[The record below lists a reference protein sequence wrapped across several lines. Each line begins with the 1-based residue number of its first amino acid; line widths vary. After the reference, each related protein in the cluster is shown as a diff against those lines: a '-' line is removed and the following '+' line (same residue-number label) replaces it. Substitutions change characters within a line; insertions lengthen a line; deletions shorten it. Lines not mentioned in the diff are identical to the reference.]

1 MNSMKLIFA
10 SKNQNKLKEIKKIIP
25 NKIELL
31 SLKDLN
37 FEKDIPENEK
47 TIEKNAIFKA
57 NFICEKFNV
66 NVFSDDTG
74 LEVKALDGQPGVHS
88 ARYAGNEKN
97 AEKNI
102 EKLLFDMKNIKNRE
116 ARFKTIIALFLNKKL
131 HLFEGIIEGQILK
144 SKKGINGF
152 GYDCIFKPN
161 GYNKSF
167 GELSFKIKNKIS
179 HRAIATKKL
188 ITFLQSL

>member
-10 SKNQNKLKEIKKIIP
+10 SKNHNKLKEIKKIIP

-31 SLKDLN
+31 SLEDLN

-57 NFICEKFNV
+57 NFISEKFNV

-74 LEVKALDGQPGVHS
+74 LEVKALNGLPGVHS

-97 AEKNI
+97 TEKNI

-131 HLFEGIIEGQILK
+131 HLFEGIIQGQILK

-152 GYDCIFKPN
+152 GYDSIFKPN
-161 GYNKSF
+161 GYDKSF

-188 ITFLQSL
+188 ITFLESL